1 MRFIKEIENKY
12 CRTQLFNFNNKYVI
26 KFEVENLEQIYKFS
40 EQDIIN
46 HSDLENL
53 LTDTFM
59 ARVIDRFRQ
68 MNADYDD
75 IMDQLDAI

>member
-1 MRFIKEIENKY
+1 MRFRKEIENKY

-46 HSDLENL
+46 HDELENL